1 MVAGERRSF
10 FLREFEPEDFEAMVA
25 LDRDC
30 FEPGIAYLPYEMSHF
45 LRLAS
50 REVVLAQGEE
60 TIAGFCIGHRSPRSV
75 GRIITLD
82 VARGFRR
89 SGVGSALLDEVIR
102 RLSRAGAKRTILEVD
117 VRNAGAVAFYE
128 RFGFERTATIP
139 NYYGPGLSALE
150 MARPAR
156 LTADS

>member
-1 MVAGERRSF
+1 MGKRQSF
-10 FLREFEPEDFEAMVA
+10 FLREFDGKDFDAMVA

-50 REVVLAQGEE
+50 REVVLAQGEDA
-60 TIAGFCIGHRSPRSV
+60 IAGFCIGHRSPRSV

-82 VARGFRR
+82 VARSFRR
-89 SGVGSALLDEVIR
+89 SGVGSALLEEILR

-117 VRNAGAVAFYE
+117 VRNSGAVAFYE
-128 RFGFERTATIP
+128 RFGFEGTATIP
-139 NYYGPGLSALE
+139 DYYGPGLAALE
-150 MARPAR
+150 MARTSG
-156 LTADS
+156 LTAES